1 VRCAR
6 RSRRAAIAFVA
17 SLLGCVLVEAA
28 FAAPQVG
35 VAPAMAP
42 ATAAYPGAVRDIFP
56 GVANAYLVT
65 VDEVPLFG
73 AATTRPLPPASLA
86 KLVAALVVVDA
97 VDGNTPVTVSG
108 VAAAATGSRARLRA
122 GERLRARD
130 LLAAM
135 LIASANDACLAL
147 AEHASGS
154 ERGFVARMNE
164 RAKSLGLAA
173 TRFENAC
180 GFDAPRMTTTAADLV
195 VVAQAALA
203 QPAIA
208 TWTALESHA
217 MRTLGGREIVVRNT
231 NAFVGRVP
239 GVTGLKTGYTAKAG
253 RNLVLTAIR
262 DGHRATVV
270 LLGAQDR
277 WWDAAALLER
287 AFDTTRPAR

>member
-1 VRCAR
+1 MSRAR
-6 RSRRAAIAFVA
+6 AVLRAAAVFGGT
-17 SLLGCVLVEAA
+17 LLACALAGAA
-28 FAAPQVG
+28 FAAPA
-35 VAPAMAP
+35 AP
-42 ATAAYPGAVRDIFP
+42 VRDIFP

-65 VDEVPLFG
+65 VDDVPVFG

-86 KLVAALVVVDA
+86 KLVAALVIAEA
-97 VDGNTPVTVSG
+97 VDGDVPVTVSAR
-108 VAAAATGSRARLRA
+108 AAAATGSRAGLRA

-130 LLAAM
+130 LMAAM

-147 AEHASGS
+147 AEHASG
-154 ERGFVARMNE
+154 NE
-164 RAKSLGLAA
+164 RAFVVRMNARAKALGLPA
-173 TRFENAC
+173 TRFANAC
-180 GFDAPRMTTTAADLV
+180 GFDAPRMLTTAADLAI
-195 VVAQAALA
+195 VAQAALA

-208 TWTALESHA
+208 VWTALESQA
-217 MRTLGGREIVVRNT
+217 IRTLAGREIVLRNT

-253 RNLVLTAIR
+253 RNLVLTAVR
-262 DGHRATVV
+262 DGHRATVI